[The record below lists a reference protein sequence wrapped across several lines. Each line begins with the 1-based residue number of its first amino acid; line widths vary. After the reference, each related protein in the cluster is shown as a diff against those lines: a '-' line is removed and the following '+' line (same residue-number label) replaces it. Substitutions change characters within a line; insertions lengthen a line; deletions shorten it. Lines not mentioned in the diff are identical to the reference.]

1 MTLSKDEGTLKQPLV
16 QNVVKAV
23 QTKDTSIHSI
33 VRNRPPAENS
43 MCGQEAIAVCVA
55 SLKMAGTKRGS
66 GATVQHP
73 LVVEYH
79 CE

>member
-23 QTKDTSIHSI
+23 QTKGTSI

-55 SLKMAGTKRGS
+55 SLKMAGTNRGS